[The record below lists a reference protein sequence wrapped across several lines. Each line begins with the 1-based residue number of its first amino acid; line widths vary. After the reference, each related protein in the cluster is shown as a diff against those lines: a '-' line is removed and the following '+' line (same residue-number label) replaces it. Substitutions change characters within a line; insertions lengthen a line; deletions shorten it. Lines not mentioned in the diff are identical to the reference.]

1 MTHLH
6 DWHIIFQ
13 TPRISM
19 EVCTE
24 CYKRKYFR
32 IDNNGRQDLH
42 YLKEHKRDIL
52 QPGENLYYKYHPE
65 KMQIKQKKHE
75 FIRLGL

>member
-6 DWHIIFQ
+6 NYRIIFQ
-13 TPRISM
+13 TKNVSM
-19 EVCTE
+19 EVCE
-24 CYKRKYFR
+24 DCHVRKYFR
-32 IDNNGRQDLH
+32 LDKDGRQNRE

-65 KMQIKQKKHE
+65 KMEVQQKKHE
-75 FIRLGL
+75 FIRLGI